1 MLHPPRVS
9 RIWQNMH
16 VNKILLVFRLFALE
30 PLINGRGKRL
40 QNAALTIYSLLSI
53 SLSIALIVQH
63 FQNFFGQTA
72 LVVFDVAFLCK
83 LTVSLNSHVVITMQ
97 VT

>member
-1 MLHPPRVS
+1 MLRPPRVS

-40 QNAALTIYSLLSI
+40 QNAALTIYSLLSM
-53 SLSIALIVQH
+53 SVSIALIVQH

-72 LVVFDVAFLCK
+72 LVFDVAFLCK
-83 LTVSLNSHVVITMQ
+83 LTVLLNSHVVITMQ